1 MAWPTTPRR
10 WLCTGST
17 TLFYAIQTDPSKARE
32 EELAPGGTLVQVGK
46 QLGAATG
53 RELSDDQAGRVGL
66 AVHRAMGMLYGIGAA
81 ALVRRGKAPMKT
93 GMAVGAAAWALVDE
107 ATALPTFTDY
117 PVESHLR
124 GVVGHGTFG
133 LVAGAL
139 LSLVERG

>member
-1 MAWPTTPRR
+1 
-10 WLCTGST
+10 
-17 TLFYAIQTDPSKARE
+17 
-32 EELAPGGTLVQVGK
+32 
-46 QLGAATG
+46 
-53 RELSDDQAGRVGL
+53 
-66 AVHRAMGMLYGIGAA
+66 
-81 ALVRRGKAPMKT
+81 
-93 GMAVGAAAWALVDE
+93 VGAAAWALVDE